1 MFLVQNSLR
10 YVNIMTFEN
19 ILGVCL
25 FRTGIQCI
33 LKIKLNLLNL
43 KHGVQRSH
51 SEVCSLKMHATLY
64 VLFSN
69 ILCCILGCKKIG

>member
-10 YVNIMTFEN
+10 YLNIMTFEN

-33 LKIKLNLLNL
+33 LKIKLNLL
-43 KHGVQRSH
+43 KA
-51 SEVCSLKMHATLY
+51 CSLKVDATLY